1 MDNKVYIVGIGP
13 GTAEYLLP
21 IATRVV
27 LECDVLVGGER
38 ALGLFQDLNKET
50 YLIKAQLLPLVDYIK
65 KDYGRK
71 KIAVLVSGDPGFY
84 SMLTFL
90 KKHFQQEELE
100 VIPGIS
106 SMQLAFARLTETWQ
120 DATLSSVHG
129 RGMEVLDRMIT
140 SGQGKWGFLT
150 DLKHSPQEVARY
162 LRNKAY
168 EPKTIYLLQNLSY
181 PEEEILETSI
191 ALLLADAK
199 KYTNCVMVIDNG

>member
-1 MDNKVYIVGIGP
+1 MESKVYVVGIGP
-13 GTAEYLLP
+13 GTREYLLP

-27 LECDVLVGGER
+27 QESEVIIGGER
-38 ALGLFQDLNKET
+38 ALELFQDLNKET

-65 KDYGRK
+65 ENYRNK

-84 SMLTFL
+84 SMMTFL
-90 KKHFQQEELE
+90 KKHFQPEELE

-129 RGMEVLDRMIT
+129 RGMEVLDGMIA

-162 LRNKAY
+162 LKNKAY
-168 EPKTIYLLQNLSY
+168 EPKAIYLLQNLGY
-181 PEEEILETSI
+181 PEEEILRTSI
-191 ALLLADAK
+191 EVLLLDSK